1 MKMKMKKF
9 LSLIL
14 ALVMAFLLW
23 SPVARSRAVT
33 HPVVCSG

>member
-14 ALVMAFLLW
+14 ALVMAFAL
-23 SPVARSRAVT
+23 VACARSRAD
-33 HPVVCSG
+33 PAVCSG